1 MRLFIAIALPREVRD
16 DLARLQRGLRSA
28 RWIAPENFHLTLAFL
43 GELEGTEA
51 ADVDAAL
58 SSLRLPSFTL
68 RLEGVGVFG
77 EGRKLRALW
86 AGVAQNEAL
95 CRLQAKVVRAVE
107 SAGQPPAARKFKPH
121 VTLARFKGASDHD
134 IGRYLEE
141 NGLFRTADFPVEEVL
156 LFSSFRAGNG
166 PIYRAE
172 AHYPLLHHAGEPLQ
186 SQAR

>member
-1 MRLFIAIALPREVRD
+1 MRLFIAIALPQEVRD

-28 RWIAPENFHLTLAFL
+28 RWITPENFHLTLAFL
-43 GELEGTEA
+43 GELEGTQA

-58 SSLRLPSFTL
+58 SSLRLPAFSL

-86 AGVAQNEAL
+86 AGVAPSATL
-95 CRLQAKVVRAVE
+95 THVQAKIVRAIE
-107 SAGQPPAARKFKPH
+107 LAGQPPAARKFKPH

-134 IGRYLEE
+134 ICRYLEE
-141 NGLFRTADFPVEEVL
+141 NGLFRTKDFDVDEIQ

-166 PIYRAE
+166 PIYRPE
-172 AHYPLLHHAGEPLQ
+172 TSYPLIHQMGEALP
-186 SQAR
+186 AHGR